1 MKFLFWI
8 LALPLL
14 ALAGAFAAANPQPVT
29 LRLWPLP
36 FELVLPVYAAVLGA
50 LALGLLV
57 AAFYGW
63 VSNLALRWDR
73 RRHTRHEHQLE
84 EETARLRNELE
95 ESQRQ
100 PRLSDE
106 DADARRRALIAQGD

>member
-14 ALAGAFAAANPQPVT
+14 ALAGAFAAANPQAVT

-36 FELVLPVYAAVLGA
+36 FEIEMPVYAAVLGA
-50 LALGLLV
+50 LGLGLLV

-63 VSNLALRWDR
+63 ISSLSLRWDR
-73 RRHTRHEHQLE
+73 RRHTRHERQLE
-84 EETARLRNELE
+84 EETARLRSELE
-95 ESQRQ
+95 ESRRA
-100 PRLSDE
+100 PRLSTE
-106 DADARRRALIAQGD
+106 ETEARRRALIAQGD